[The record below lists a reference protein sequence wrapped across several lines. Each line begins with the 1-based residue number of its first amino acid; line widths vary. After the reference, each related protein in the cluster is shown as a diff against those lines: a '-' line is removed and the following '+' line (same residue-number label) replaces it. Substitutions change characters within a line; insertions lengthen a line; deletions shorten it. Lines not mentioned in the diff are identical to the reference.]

1 MIRLSEQQKKQRKKQ
16 LNQANE
22 EELKN
27 IKQLEKQLGL
37 KKRKSKNLPKSFLDD
52 GLDYILD
59 ACDSAKLGQMNDL
72 SEDEDAE
79 KSVEMNLEDKYS
91 SSSDEDD
98 LIEGV
103 DYDFESDEKEDGM
116 EVDESQDNPDLS
128 EDESNTEEDHV
139 SGDEL
144 EDADDEDE
152 VELNSPGKDCSEYIW
167 EDIYGRKRDTD
178 GNIIKET
185 TIGNESDTDLSKN
198 PEPETKSKYIP
209 PALRNK
215 PATENEA
222 SKAALLR
229 LKKQL
234 KGMLNRLAETNMVSI
249 AKQVEGLYREHSR
262 NDLNMT
268 LTDLLLFSLV
278 GLTVTPIRLVMEH
291 VLLLAILHANV
302 GTEVGAQ

>member
-59 ACDSAKLGQMNDL
+59 ACDSVKLGQMNDL

-91 SSSDEDD
+91 SSSDDDD

-152 VELNSPGKDCSEYIW
+152 VELNSPGKDYSEYIW
-167 EDIYGRKRDTD
+167 EDIYGRRRDTD

-185 TIGNESDTDLSKN
+185 TIGNESETDLSKT
-198 PEPETKSKYIP
+198 PEPAVKSKYIP

-249 AKQVEGLYREHSR
+249 ARQVEGLYREHSR

-268 LTDLLLFSLV
+268 LTGMLD
-278 GLTVTPIRLVMEH
+278 GRCH
-291 VLLLAILHANV
+291 
-302 GTEVGAQ
+302 Q